1 MQLWNYGNV
10 IEFLESENEVKIE
23 IDNFDNNKTDKLI
36 DEIQQHTK
44 LKKVKQLTIKDNL
57 FKLTLN

>member
-44 LKKVKQLTIKDNL
+44 IKKVKQLTIKDNL

>member
-36 DEIQQHTK
+36 KDLCCLEK
-44 LKKVKQLTIKDNL
+44 KKVKQLTIKDNL